1 MKSFPCTL
9 SSFCDPEPSPQI
21 ENKFRPQQEDKVHG
35 NDFIY
40 TSFGP
45 NAGRRHRHFKA
56 LFTCQD
62 PDIDP
67 PNRSLYLNLRV
78 RPMLMWLK
86 LFLPLVWLLG
96 LAFSVDDMIMGFNFK
111 HKDKL
116 RIMYTNEGGGFQRI
130 HFVRKSTHTKYT
142 LGMIHHLQNTL
153 IKGYLRCIH

>member
-1 MKSFPCTL
+1 MKATL
-9 SSFCDPEPSPQI
+9 ANAGPGGIFYHDFHAISVREINQHIVLYFFCDPEPSPQI

-86 LFLPLVWLLG
+86 LFLPLVWLLR

-116 RIMYTNEGGGFQRI
+116 RIMYTNEGGGFQAD
-130 HFVRKSTHTKYT
+130 T
-142 LGMIHHLQNTL
+142 L
-153 IKGYLRCIH
+153 C